1 MVRRILKNI
10 LFSLLV
16 LFSINFTFKSFG
28 FVIPINIFNIIVTTV
43 LGIPGLIALIVIK
56 IFVF

>member
-10 LFSLLV
+10 LFLLLV